1 MKNKFEKL
9 FNLYFGSYFTL
20 ISKKEFLEEGYLGE
34 KDTYHPR
41 LDSFIGDFVG
51 IAKKNYSFVF
61 DPKLHQD
68 GDSDFLMK
76 AHHAGMTA
84 NELMI
89 PLIILAK
96 QLTL

>member
-61 DPKLHQD
+61 DPKLF
-68 GDSDFLMK
+68 SDEEASFVMK
-76 AHHAGMTA
+76 SHHAGITA
-84 NELMI
+84 NELI
-89 PLIILAK
+89 TPLIILAK
-96 QLTL
+96 